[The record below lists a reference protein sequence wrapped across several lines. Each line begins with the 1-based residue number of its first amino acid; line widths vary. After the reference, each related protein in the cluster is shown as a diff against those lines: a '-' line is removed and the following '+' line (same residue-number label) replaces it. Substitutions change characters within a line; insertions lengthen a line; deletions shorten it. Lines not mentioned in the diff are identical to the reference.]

1 MRIRHVDCISAPEL
15 VTRIRQTRLRG
26 HGQPLVYEHARLELK
41 SMSTDDLWPA
51 QRYLL
56 TQNVERIHDL
66 RAALLERGID
76 IFALDGAC
84 LVQADGLTD
93 DGRPMPVLPPII
105 EESVEPDGRTVL
117 LINDGM
123 HRVWAARQRNLPI
136 TVVLVRD
143 VPRQWP
149 YYAFPLEN
157 GWADVREMT
166 TAPPTHEKKNHRD
179 PGNHKALFRDF
190 NAVFPGVQET
200 RNAAAPPPQ
209 KKAANG

>member
-1 MRIRHVDCISAPEL
+1 MRIRQVETIPAPEL
-15 VTRIRQTRLRG
+15 IGRLKLTRLRG
-26 HGQPLVYEHARLELK
+26 HGQPLVYEHAQLELR
-41 SMSTDDLWPA
+41 SMSTDSLWPA

-56 TQNVERIHDL
+56 TQNVERIHEL
-66 RAALLERGID
+66 RQALLDRQID
-76 IFALDGAC
+76 MFALEGAC
-84 LVQADGLTD
+84 LVWADGLTD
-93 DGRPMPVLPPII
+93 DGRPMPVLPPIV
-105 EESVEPDGRTVL
+105 EESVEADGRTVL

-123 HRVWAARQRNLPI
+123 HRVWAARQRDLPI

-200 RNAAAPPPQ
+200 RQAPSQ
-209 KKAANG
+209 QAQR